1 MIILLNQALHTHQ
14 SERCTINMVREK
26 FALSSQTQGIDTVAL
41 KDTDGKERRYAH
53 NHKWHKK
60 LITTCKF
67 GDKENT
73 GKWSMHHARY
83 QSSHTHQ
90 GEILL
95 RHINT
100 YLINIPE
107 SGKEETGKSTN
118 NKRRSKGSTT
128 SSTTIGCRSG
138 KNLGKGHQ
146 ADIENQQIL
155 MTREKRTVHHLPPLC
170 LILSLKK
177 HIYCRISLTI
187 KRRKKENE
195 RTENES
201 TKNQLTIRMILHL
214 GKKTFTP

>member
-1 MIILLNQALHTHQ
+1 M
-14 SERCTINMVREK
+14 
-26 FALSSQTQGIDTVAL
+26 AL

-53 NHKWHKK
+53 DHKWHKK

-67 GDKENT
+67 SDKENT

-107 SGKEETGKSTN
+107 SGKEETGKSTDD
-118 NKRRSKGSTT
+118 KRRSKGSTT
-128 SSTTIGCRSG
+128 SSTTIGSRSG

-195 RTENES
+195 RTENKS